1 MSPPQPASV
10 ASPPA
15 ADLEQLQEAWQRTVL
30 PAVGE
35 KSIPTASM
43 LAESH
48 PVALAD
54 DRLTIEFPEN
64 ASFHRQ
70 RAEEEKNATLL
81 RDALYE
87 LTGRRLAL
95 EFVLGEGG
103 GAEEQED
110 DAPPGEEEIYQLV
123 KETFDA
129 KEITE

>member
-1 MSPPQPASV
+1 M
-10 ASPPA
+10 
-15 ADLEQLQEAWQRTVL
+15 LREAH
-30 PAVGE
+30 
-35 KSIPTASM
+35 PTA
-43 LAESH
+43 LK
-48 PVALAD
+48 D
-54 DRLTIEFPEN
+54 DTLTLEFAAN
-64 ASFHRQ
+64 ASFHLKL
-70 RAEEEKNATLL
+70 AEEPKNATLL